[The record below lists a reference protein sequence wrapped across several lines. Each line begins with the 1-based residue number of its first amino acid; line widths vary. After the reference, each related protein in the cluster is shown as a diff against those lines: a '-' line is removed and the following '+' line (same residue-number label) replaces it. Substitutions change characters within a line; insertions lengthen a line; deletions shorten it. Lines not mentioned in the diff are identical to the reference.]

1 MSRNLLIVLV
11 VLCAGIAGLIIF
23 SGTKSPVVHPVPT
36 PDTAAVT
43 PAPTTPGG
51 VNPAPSPTPNAPNN
65 QTVLTPGTTGQPT
78 VVRPGTTAVLQTGM
92 VARFPSGVEVPI
104 PNPLDAPETK
114 PLPDLEKSYL
124 ATTNRED
131 RLDLMMDI
139 TDWPGPET
147 VKTLTRLFQSETDP
161 ELRVDLLD
169 SLLSIEGSVE
179 EKLAMLK
186 LGTEKGLPTEVRQ
199 SAIDGL
205 IDLEDQRVIPILNG
219 LLNDPDEDIRDG
231 AKDALEMLQTTPKTV
246 LK

>member
-23 SGTKSPVVHPVPT
+23 SGTRPPVAPPVST
-36 PDTAAVT
+36 PDTTMVT

-51 VNPAPSPTPNAPNN
+51 INPAPTPTSTTPNN
-65 QTVLTPGTTGQPT
+65 QTVLAPGTTGQPT
-78 VVRPGTTAVLQTGM
+78 VVSPGSTAVLQTGM
-92 VARFPSGVEVPI
+92 VAKLPSGAIVPI
-104 PNPLDAPETK
+104 PNPLDAQETK

-169 SLLSIEGSVE
+169 SLLSVEGSVD
-179 EKLAMLK
+179 EKLAMLT
-186 LGTEKGLPTEVRQ
+186 LGTAKGLPTEVRQ